1 MPDVGGKEF
10 YSALH
15 KQAIAEVENIFKSVL
30 YPVQFPAQGD
40 FHPEWHDL
48 NDVFNK
54 ATLGYIDALVSP
66 GDFPGTVKLSAPNG
80 FLNAYVQVIAAIDFT
95 LSEHDTHVV
104 TKAEGNAR
112 ASAGILISDY
122 QEKFKTI
129 TQKQMDDA
137 GVANKQDYISYIIGN
152 IWSGT
157 EAANKSPLTAKIMA
171 EARDLMDLLPAL
183 PSSGDLVVTDYLT
196 YLGDMSPAVT
206 QQTRQALGRYFLRS
220 LKRNSGSPNLDNGGM
235 KTVDPEQNTI
245 SDGYEPKYEINKSP
259 AAIYGELT
267 DKDRK
272 ITLSMEISQASG
284 SDSSVSVEGQAGFS
298 IGSWLSFGVEGGAS
312 YDMSKAQGT
321 SMDCTVLMEFEGYS
335 MFPTVPLAWDQA
347 TNVGWYYDQP
357 IAEAVKNA
365 DKDVTGFKFLGTPPD
380 YNWDSID
387 KSGDF
392 GIISNLLI
400 TSLPTI
406 TITYKKADYATFAK
420 HWSQEAKGGLTLF
433 GFIHLGGK
441 ESAYGSSFKQDA
453 SSEGFSV
460 TFSAPDSRVAAL
472 DHTAY
477 VIGVGIANPGAAPVT
492 QSLVE
497 TLMA

>member
-365 DKDVTGFKFLGTPPD
+365 DKDVTGFKFLGTPPTTTGTR
-380 YNWDSID
+380 STRAE
-387 KSGDF
+387 
-392 GIISNLLI
+392 
-400 TSLPTI
+400 TS
-406 TITYKKADYATFAK
+406 
-420 HWSQEAKGGLTLF
+420 
-433 GFIHLGGK
+433 
-441 ESAYGSSFKQDA
+441 A
-453 SSEGFSV
+453 SSPTSSSPASQPSPSPTRRPITPLSRSTGARKPRAASPCLASSTWGARRV
-460 TFSAPDSRVAAL
+460 PTARASSRTPPARDSASPSAPPTRGSRRS
-472 DHTAY
+472 TT
-477 VIGVGIANPGAAPVT
+477 PPSSSAPASRTPVPPP
-492 QSLVE
+492 SRSPWWRP
-497 TLMA
+497 